1 MIHKGFLI
9 VVTPT
14 CLSSRGRQIGTWHSW
29 TGTGPCWYA
38 LSDTHHFPPYLIK
51 PTCCDAF
58 VGKIDLPVY
67 NQYLSTS
74 SVFNLRDSPLIE
86 CSLRKISKSRNTIP
100 WGVRNHFSICCNETK
115 LTIVIIPILC
125 MTSWFWYSQFSCK
138 HAGEHEKNVPFKSF
152 SLEAPP
158 APTCTMW
165 TQLWYFKIAWN
176 PIRFYWCIW
185 ATTEMVNSYFVDC
198 LAKTRFWGHWFRGL
212 CWWFLGSNPF
222 ENIRSG
228 NLRSLMRFKLA

>member
-86 CSLRKISKSRNTIP
+86 CSLPCER
-100 WGVRNHFSICCNETK
+100 
-115 LTIVIIPILC
+115 
-125 MTSWFWYSQFSCK
+125 SQ
-138 HAGEHEKNVPFKSF
+138 N
-152 SLEAPP
+152 LE
-158 APTCTMW
+158 
-165 TQLWYFKIAWN
+165 
-176 PIRFYWCIW
+176 
-185 ATTEMVNSYFVDC
+185 
-198 LAKTRFWGHWFRGL
+198 TRFPEGWETIFPYAVMKLNWQLSSFQFFVWH
-212 CWWFLGSNPF
+212 LGSDIPSFLANML
-222 ENIRSG
+222 G
-228 NLRSLMRFKLA
+228 NMKRTFPLRVFH